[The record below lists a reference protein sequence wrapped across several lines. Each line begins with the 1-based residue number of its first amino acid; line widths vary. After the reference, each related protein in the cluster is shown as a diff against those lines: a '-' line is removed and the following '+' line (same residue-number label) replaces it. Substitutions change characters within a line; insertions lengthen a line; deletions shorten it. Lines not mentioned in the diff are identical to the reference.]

1 MPTLQVH
8 VTRTAAPDGL
18 RLTGEIDAS
27 NAHLVRDALAE
38 FGARRGGSLHIDLS
52 ELLFCD
58 VSGIRAIV
66 SYAESLGHD
75 RRLVLH
81 GLPVQIEKV
90 MNAVGWSELAGLEFC
105 GCELRECGQET

>member
-1 MPTLQVH
+1 VLPLQVL
-8 VTRTAAPDGL
+8 VTRTASPDGV

-27 NAHLVRDALAE
+27 NVHLVKDALSE
-38 FGARRGGSLHIDLS
+38 FGARGGCLHVDLS

-58 VSGIRAIV
+58 VSGIRALV
-66 SYAESLGHD
+66 SYAESLDRD

-81 GLPVQIEKV
+81 GLPAQIEKV

-105 GCELRECGQET
+105 GCELGT